1 MQALYTIA
9 DLLGIPSA
17 PLDALI
23 SSITTKIKSL
33 LTQVRDL
40 PSERDNKLL
49 PKLKAKL
56 LEIEKLMREARSSQ
70 EYGPVL
76 KENELLKKEI

>member
-1 MQALYTIA
+1 LQ
-9 DLLGIPSA
+9 
-17 PLDALI
+17 
-23 SSITTKIKSL
+23 
-33 LTQVRDL
+33 
-40 PSERDNKLL
+40 SERDNKLL

-56 LEIEKLMREARSSQ
+56 LEIEKLMREARSTQ